1 MDLPNHRPSD
11 CQDKVRRPARVFY
24 NAVVSTFQ
32 MFSGRP
38 AIPGPYVTSQN
49 VTSFASSFEM
59 SSGAAGE
66 ALLTGRR
73 PSPSFK
79 LEDAFWMKASAKEI
93 GKAQSIAERTAAP
106 VDPRLRPNR
115 FQDIR
120 PDVANDLAQGAARSR
135 SALAP
140 EVIGV
145 GDLRVAKPN
154 P

>member
-1 MDLPNHRPSD
+1 MAFIASPKWVLREMSCRIREGWQVDLPNHRPSD
-11 CQDKVRRPARVFY
+11 CQDKVRRPARIFY

-38 AIPGPYVTSQN
+38 AIPGPHVTSLN

-79 LEDAFWMKASAKEI
+79 LRI
-93 GKAQSIAERTAAP
+93 
-106 VDPRLRPNR
+106 RL
-115 FQDIR
+115 
-120 PDVANDLAQGAARSR
+120 G
-135 SALAP
+135 
-140 EVIGV
+140 
-145 GDLRVAKPN
+145 
-154 P
+154 